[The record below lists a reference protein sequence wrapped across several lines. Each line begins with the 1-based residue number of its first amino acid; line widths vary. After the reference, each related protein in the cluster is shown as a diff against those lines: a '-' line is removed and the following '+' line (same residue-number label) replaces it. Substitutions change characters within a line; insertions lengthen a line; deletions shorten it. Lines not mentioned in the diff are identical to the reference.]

1 VPCPDVA
8 VVTPE
13 ATALHRRAL
22 VVDLHAHPSLKTS
35 LFGLRLET
43 CHRPGGAFNP
53 LSLRCDLP
61 KLVAGGVNV
70 LCSAVYVPERG
81 LLGDCRLLA
90 LLAPLVPPISRL
102 LKGDPFGEAMRVLD
116 DLEHAVSVAPAYEG
130 VRLAVARNPA
140 ELAAVRQR
148 GDLAIVHALEGGHH
162 LSGDAGNVARFAERG
177 VAILTLAH
185 FYPNGVAFPVNGIP
199 PDKKILGCF
208 RQPKDLAAGLT
219 DLGRTVIEE
228 CIRCGVLVDLTHCTE
243 PARRAAFDLI
253 GTRRPVVMT
262 HVGVRTLHDVPM
274 NPTPEEVRRI
284 ADAGGVI
291 GVIAMD
297 YWLGGEGGSGVSGG
311 SGIQLMVRTVQE
323 LARQGGIETVA
334 IGTDFD
340 GFTDPPDD
348 LPDPASL
355 PRLTEAL
362 LAAGLGDREVELV
375 LGLNAE
381 RVLGDGWKGR
391 TEQTG

>member
-8 VVTPE
+8 RVTPE
-13 ATALHRRAL
+13 ASALHRRAL
-22 VVDLHAHPSLKTS
+22 VLDLHAHPSLKTS
-35 LFGLRLET
+35 LFGLRLDT

-81 LLGDCRLLA
+81 LLDDCRPLA
-90 LLAPLVPPISRL
+90 ALAPLVPPVSRL
-102 LKGDPFGEAMRVLD
+102 LKGDPFHEAMRVLD
-116 DLEHAVSVAPAYEG
+116 DLEQAVSATPAYQG
-130 VRLAVARNPA
+130 VRLAVARTPA
-140 ELAAVRQR
+140 VLKAIRQR

-162 LSGDAGNVARFAERG
+162 LSGDAANVARFAERG

-185 FYPNGVAFPVNGIP
+185 FYPNGIAFPVDGIP
-199 PDKKILGCF
+199 PDMKFLGCF
-208 RQPKDLAAGLT
+208 RQPKDLTGGLT

-243 PARRAAFDLI
+243 PARRAAFDVL
-253 GTRRPVVMT
+253 GTRHPVVMT
-262 HVGVRTLHDVPM
+262 HVGARTLQDVPM
-274 NPTPEEVRRI
+274 NPTAAEVRRI
-284 ADAGGVI
+284 ADGGGLI
-291 GVIAMD
+291 GVIAMN
-297 YWLGGEGGSGVSGG
+297 YWLGGNDGGNGG
-311 SGIQLMVRTVQE
+311 GIQLMVRTVRE
-323 LARQGGIETVA
+323 LARQGGIEAVA

-362 LAAGLGDREVELV
+362 LTAGLQEREVELV

-381 RVLGDGWKGR
+381 RVLREAWRLGG
-391 TEQTG
+391 